1 MLSRREGR
9 GMGALSR
16 GTAESWN
23 SQARVA
29 QDSWR
34 VKVRERGM
42 GRDEARTGS
51 QKALKVF

>member
-1 MLSRREGR
+1 MLSRQEGS

-42 GRDEARTGS
+42 GRDEARTRS